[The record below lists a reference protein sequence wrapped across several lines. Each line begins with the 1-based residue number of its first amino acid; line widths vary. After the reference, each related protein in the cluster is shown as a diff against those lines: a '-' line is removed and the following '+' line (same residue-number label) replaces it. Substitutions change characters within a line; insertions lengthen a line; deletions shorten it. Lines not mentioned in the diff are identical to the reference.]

1 MRRACATS
9 ADCARR
15 WAGCAEGPVP
25 PTRAP
30 ASAGAAR
37 RLPDPPGWLPG
48 PPGWL
53 PGPPGWLPEPAR
65 LGELDVAAGRVDDH
79 TLVGHLHALD
89 LQVHRQGG
97 DADGEVLE

>member
-9 ADCARR
+9 AGCARR

-25 PTRAP
+25 PARAP

-53 PGPPGWLPEPAR
+53 PEPAG
-65 LGELDVAAGRVDDH
+65 LGERDVAAVRVDDH